1 MTTRT
6 YLRRRGRI
14 SKGQTR
20 ALAEYGERFLI
31 SVSPGATQSPGW
43 SSTFA
48 RSARLGLEIGFGM
61 GHALVAWAQQHPDWN
76 LLGIDVYQPGIG
88 SVLMRLQNENLKH
101 VRIINAEART
111 ALGGLFS
118 PASLDEVRIYF
129 PDPWPKKR
137 HHKRR
142 LIQPGF
148 ATLLANRMK
157 SGGQLLLASDWHPY
171 AEWMLDVLDRE
182 PCFENLAGAG
192 RFAGGNPDRPVTNF
206 EARGQALGHEVWNLA
221 FKRI

>member
-1 MTTRT
+1 
-6 YLRRRGRI
+6 
-14 SKGQTR
+14 
-20 ALAEYGERFLI
+20 
-31 SVSPGATQSPGW
+31 
-43 SSTFA
+43 
-48 RSARLGLEIGFGM
+48 M

-111 ALGGLFS
+111 ALGELFS

-192 RFAGGNPDRPVTNF
+192 RFAGGNSDRPVTNF